1 MYKYR
6 KEKRINAKND
16 LKRIN
21 EIPNEVYFIH
31 YSCESFYDIKDGRTP
46 RITSIAVKNMG
57 TGQSISFSIHKIAE
71 IEKVDLECIDQNYD
85 LLEKKML
92 EEYFKFISDNS
103 ECTWIHWNMRDI
115 NFGFLAIE
123 HRYKVLGGN
132 PNYIIKN
139 KNKIDLARLLTSLYG
154 LNYIDHPRLEKLVDK
169 NNITKTD
176 FLKGKEE
183 AEAFD
188 NKEYIKLHRS
198 TLRKVDIFESIITRL
213 TTDSLKTNAKFLDIY
228 GLSFDGIWDFKNN
241 NWQGAVIFAII
252 GFILKVIVDYLKNN
266 PLF

>member
-6 KEKRINAKND
+6 KEMRIRAKEDLRKIND
-16 LKRIN
+16 N
-21 EIPNEVYFIH
+21 SNEVYFIH

-71 IEKVDLECIDQNYD
+71 IEKVDIGCIDKNYD
-85 LLEKKML
+85 LLEKRML
-92 EEYFKFISDNS
+92 DEYFNFINENS

-123 HRYKVLGGN
+123 HRYKVLGGS

-154 LNYIDHPRLEKLVDK
+154 LNYIEHPRLEKLVDK

-183 AEAFD
+183 AKAFED
-188 NKEYIKLHRS
+188 KEYIKLHRS

-213 TTDSLKTNAKFLDIY
+213 TTDSLKTNARFKDIY
-228 GLSFDGIWDFKNN
+228 GLSFEGIFDFKNN
-241 NWQGAVIFAII
+241 NWQGGVLFSII
-252 GFILKVIVDYLKNN
+252 GIVIKMIFDYIQD
-266 PLF
+266 F